1 MSSINNAPDPAGP
14 QGQQG
19 AQGPIGQTGATGS
32 VGATGAAGTNGANGA
47 VGATGATGATGPAG
61 ATKRIDT
68 YDGVTDANGLFTVTY
83 PTAFPVTPSVQPTPP
98 LDASY
103 SWITITSTASG
114 FSLRL
119 IARASLTVVGVQLL
133 AATFTNVSGATVRA
147 TVIAV

>member
-14 QGQQG
+14 QG
-19 AQGPIGQTGATGS
+19 P
-32 VGATGAAGTNGANGA
+32 
-47 VGATGATGATGPAG
+47 TGATGPQGATGAAG

-68 YDGVTDANGLFTVTY
+68 YDGVTDTNGLFTVTY
-83 PTAFPVTPSVQPTPP
+83 GTAFPVTPSVQPTPP

-103 SWITITSTASG
+103 SWVTVTSTASG

-119 IARASLTVVGVQLL
+119 IARASLTVLSVQLL